1 MKENMEL
8 KRIREKKM
16 KELMKRM
23 SKEESSGDVPIGVQN
38 LTSSNFDKIVVK
50 SSVPVIVDFW
60 AAWCMPC
67 LVMGPIF
74 DSLAKKYAGKM
85 VFGKIDV
92 DKNPKLASQFGANSI
107 PTFIIFKAGKPVE
120 RIIGA
125 VGPQLEEPI
134 KKHL

>member
-1 MKENMEL
+1 MKEDSEL

-16 KELMKRM
+16 KELIKHM
-23 SKEESSGDVPIGVQN
+23 SKEETSVEVPTGVQN
-38 LTSSNFDKIVVK
+38 LTSSNFDEIVTK

-67 LVMGPIF
+67 QVMGPIF

-85 VFGKIDV
+85 VFGKVNV
-92 DKNPKLASQFGANSI
+92 DENPKLATQFGASSI
-107 PTFIIFKAGKPVE
+107 PTFIIFKGGKPVE

-134 KKHL
+134 KKHV

>member
-1 MKENMEL
+1 
-8 KRIREKKM
+8 
-16 KELMKRM
+16 M
-23 SKEESSGDVPIGVQN
+23 SKEESGGEIPTGIQH
-38 LTSSNFDKIVVK
+38 LTDSNFGEIVAK

-74 DSLAKKYAGKM
+74 ESLAKKYAGKM
-85 VFGKIDV
+85 VFGKVDV
-92 DKNPKLASQFGANSI
+92 DKNPKTAMQFGASSI
-107 PTFIIFKAGKPVE
+107 PTFIIFKGGKPVE

-134 KKHL
+134 KKYV